1 MEDVFFEYITGD
13 GEVVRGP
20 VEYTGLA
27 IDLILRVNPDT
38 GEAAIANLSPFLDP
52 PDVKGYSILST
63 SGLLLPD
70 SWESFFES
78 GNAGEGWTEA
88 NPNSLQL
95 SELNLENSTLFAA
108 NSVIGL
114 GQIVAPG
121 ETFDL
126 VFEYINTAG
135 EVLLG
140 TVQYGELP
148 GGTLRGDFN
157 LDGTVDLLDID
168 LLGAEIASGSNTV
181 SFDLNSDNLVDT
193 TDLNL
198 FLGDNVIT
206 SGNKLNG
213 DADFSGDVQFRD
225 FVVLANNFG
234 TAGNWSVGDF
244 DATGE
249 VQFPDFVILANNF
262 GQSAAA
268 AAAVPEPS
276 SALMLCVL
284 AGAGVVLRRKEHR
297 MQAARRNESPVN
309 AEVVERNSFRS
320 LRRSLLVS
328 RPNQSSTFAKAGNGP
343 QQHHVGS
350 LSAISMTSRFPNASA
365 YRSKVRMVTFG
376 VSFSR
381 RLKAERSKPVRSRMS
396 ARLSPCASRACFLAI
411 HASSNSNAVTG
422 YTTSTSTSS

>member
-95 SELNLENSTLFAA
+95 SELNLENSTLFGA

-121 ETFDL
+121 DMFDL

-148 GGTLRGDFN
+148 GGMLRGDFN
-157 LDGTVDLLDID
+157 LDGIVDLLDID
-168 LLGAEIASGSNTV
+168 LLGAEIASGANIA
-181 SFDLNSDNLVDT
+181 SFDLNNDNLVDG

-198 FLGDNVIT
+198 FLGDNIIT

-213 DADFSGDVQFRD
+213 DADFGGDVQFPD

-234 TAGNWSVGDF
+234 MAGNWSEGDF

-276 SALMLCVL
+276 SGLMLCVL
-284 AGAGVVLRRKEHR
+284 AGAGVLLRRKVHR
-297 MQAARRNESPVN
+297 N
-309 AEVVERNSFRS
+309 AG
-320 LRRSLLVS
+320 
-328 RPNQSSTFAKAGNGP
+328 RPTK
-343 QQHHVGS
+343 
-350 LSAISMTSRFPNASA
+350 
-365 YRSKVRMVTFG
+365 
-376 VSFSR
+376 
-381 RLKAERSKPVRSRMS
+381 
-396 ARLSPCASRACFLAI
+396 
-411 HASSNSNAVTG
+411 
-422 YTTSTSTSS
+422 